1 MKPQQVTL
9 DAFPSVGAK
18 RLEELKSSGIFTAED
33 VVKRLP
39 VSYRDF
45 SKTMPISGLRPGMKT
60 VFTGALSRL
69 PSIKR
74 VGALSVL
81 SAVFTDETGEGG
93 EITAVFFNQPYL
105 RQILKVGAVYSVYA
119 DITYARGKVTA
130 QCPLIVPADERGMII
145 PLYKPLKTLPAK
157 TYRRVVRYAL
167 ENYRAGDLLPEEITL
182 RNNLMTLEE
191 AYQQAHFPKNAEL
204 LESARRRLAFDEL
217 LFYQIALSFG
227 RVREV
232 GRGIAVDAKDADVK
246 MVVERMPFAL
256 TGAQQRSIG
265 EIITDMRGENPMTRL
280 LQGDVGSGK
289 TAVAQAALYACV
301 KAGYQGALMA
311 PTEVLARQHFVS
323 FKELMEPLG
332 IRVGLLIGALTAKE
346 HREAHKAIAAGE
358 WDVIIGTHALVVGKV
373 EYSKLGLVITDE
385 QHRFGVNQRQ
395 ALSMKG
401 EGVNVLV
408 MSATPIPRS
417 LSLILYGDFDISL
430 LDELPPGRTPV
441 KTHIVRDEK
450 REGMYDFLI
459 GQIGQG
465 RQGYVVCPLIAES
478 EVMDLMSAT
487 QVFEEMKVRM
497 SEKMPSISIALV
509 HGGMKTAQKQAALD
523 GFYSGETHILVST
536 TVIEVGVNVP
546 NASFMVIE
554 DAHRFGLA
562 QLHQLRG
569 RVGRGRY
576 DSFCFLMATGGEK
589 LRTLVKSNDGF
600 VIAQKDLELRG
611 PGEILGTRQ
620 SGLLD
625 AGIASGMGDA
635 RLLESTHREAR
646 AILDA
651 PEQNKELIAAVEQ
664 MYKARIENM
673 AVN

>member
-1 MKPQQVTL
+1 MNPQPKTL
-9 DAFPSVGAK
+9 DAFPGIGAK
-18 RLEELKSSGIFTAED
+18 RLEELKRSGIFTADD

-39 VSYRDF
+39 VSYRDYT
-45 SKTMPISGLRPGMKT
+45 KTAAIGDLRPGMKT
-60 VFTGALSRL
+60 VFTGALTRL

-81 SAVFTDETGEGG
+81 SAVFTDETG

-119 DITYARGKVTA
+119 DITHARGRTTA

-145 PLYKPLKTLPAK
+145 PIYPQMKSLPAK
-157 TYRRVVRYAL
+157 TYRRIVRAAL
-167 ENYRAGDLLPEEITL
+167 DGCTTDDLLPEDIIE
-182 RNNLMTLEE
+182 RNSLMPILQ
-191 AYQQAHFPKNAEL
+191 AYNQAHFPKDAAS
-204 LESARRRLAFDEL
+204 LEQARRRLAFDEL
-217 LFYQIALSFG
+217 LFYQIALGFG
-227 RVREV
+227 RAREF
-232 GRGIAVDAKDADVK
+232 GRGIAIDAQDGDVNAII
-246 MVVERMPFAL
+246 ERMPFAL
-256 TGAQQRSIG
+256 TGAQQRSIN
-265 EIITDMRGENPMTRL
+265 EIIADMRGESPMARL

-311 PTEVLARQHFVS
+311 PTEVLARQHFAS

-332 IRVGLLIGALTAKE
+332 IKVGLLIGALTAKE
-346 HREAHKAIAAGE
+346 HREAHKAIASGE
-358 WDVIIGTHALVVGKV
+358 WDIIIGTHALVVGKV
-373 EYSKLGLVITDE
+373 EYVKLGLVITDE

-395 ALSMKG
+395 TLSMKG
-401 EGVNVLV
+401 DGVNVLV

-417 LSLILYGDFDISL
+417 LSLILYGDLDISL

-441 KTHIVRDEK
+441 KTHIIRDEK
-450 REGMYDFLI
+450 REDMYDFLI
-459 GQIGQG
+459 GQIRQG
-465 RQGYVVCPLIAES
+465 RQGYVVCPLIEES

-487 QVFEEMKVRM
+487 QVFEEMKIKM
-497 SEKMPSISIALV
+497 GEKMPEISIALV
-509 HGGMKTAQKQAALD
+509 HGGMKTAQKQAVLD
-523 GFYSGETHILVST
+523 GFYSGQTHILVST
-536 TVIEVGVNVP
+536 TVIEVGINVP

-569 RVGRGRY
+569 RVGRGQY

-589 LRTLVKSNDGF
+589 LRILTKSNDGF

-635 RLLESTHREAR
+635 HLLEATHKEAR
-646 AILDA
+646 AILDSA
-651 PEQNKELIAAVEQ
+651 EEHLALIAAVEEL
-664 MYKARIENM
+664 YRVRIENM
-673 AVN
+673 ALN